1 MDNRVNRPDLVMPRS
16 AMKRESLDPKILALN
31 WNLLRTFMVIVQEG
45 GVTAAAAR
53 LNRKQPT
60 ISNALSRLE
69 EQLDKRL
76 IDRRPG
82 QFRVTT
88 AGQHLYRECL
98 EIYGNIA
105 RIPTLIG
112 DIEDEVLGQ
121 IRISMASHVVC
132 PLLDSVISEF
142 HGKHPKATFHVSIAT
157 SGDVVQRVLEKTAS
171 FGICLVDQPH
181 LKLTYQQM
189 YREYFGFFC
198 GPGHPLF
205 GRKNLTMEDLR
216 DESLVS
222 FNTDQLSGQLR
233 PVALLRVQQ
242 NVGRRITAISPHL
255 EEVRRMIVNGLG
267 IGPLPIHV
275 VQRDVESGTL
285 WRLPPYDSP
294 PAIDIYLVW
303 NTRTTLNRAE
313 AEFLSALRSR
323 IDETPEQERNFL
335 PDQTGSQA
343 ASAPSKGEQRK
354 GGKPGAPSKKRR
366 DRNQ

>member
-1 MDNRVNRPDLVMPRS
+1 MSRGTPDPTV
-16 AMKRESLDPKILALN
+16 LALN

-60 ISNALSRLE
+60 ISNALNRLE
-69 EQLDKRL
+69 KQLDKHL
-76 IDRRPG
+76 IERRPG

-88 AGQHLYRECL
+88 AGEHLYRECL

-105 RIPTLIG
+105 RIPTLIR
-112 DIEDEVLGQ
+112 DIEDDVRGQ
-121 IRISMASHVVC
+121 VRISMASHVVC
-132 PLLDSVISEF
+132 PLFDAVMSEF
-142 HGKHPKATFHVSIAT
+142 HARHPNATFHVSIAT
-157 SGDVVQRVLEKTAS
+157 SGDVVQQVLEKAAS
-171 FGICLVDQPH
+171 FGICLVDQPNPR
-181 LKLTYQQM
+181 LTYQQM

-198 GPGHPLF
+198 GPSHPLF
-205 GRKNLTMEDLR
+205 GRDNLTMADLR

-275 VQRDVESGTL
+275 VQRDVDEGLL
-285 WRLPPYDSP
+285 WRLPPYEDP
-294 PAIDIYLVW
+294 PAIDIWLVW
-303 NTRTTLNRAE
+303 NPRTNLNRAE
-313 AEFLSALRSR
+313 AEFLNRLRER
-323 IDETPEQERNFL
+323 IDETPEDQRNFL
-335 PDQTGSQA
+335 PGREDARPGS
-343 ASAPSKGEQRK
+343 
-354 GGKPGAPSKKRR
+354 
-366 DRNQ
+366 

>member
-1 MDNRVNRPDLVMPRS
+1 MTQE
-16 AMKRESLDPKILALN
+16 ATDPKTMALN

-45 GVTAAAAR
+45 SVTGAAIR

-69 EQLDKRL
+69 KQLDKHL
-76 IDRRPG
+76 IERRPG
-82 QFRVTT
+82 EFRVTT
-88 AGQHLYRECL
+88 AGEHLYRECL

-105 RIPTLIG
+105 RIPTLIR
-112 DIEDEVLGQ
+112 DIEDEVRGQ
-121 IRISMASHVVC
+121 IRVSMASHVVC
-132 PLLDSVISEF
+132 PLYDQVMSAF
-142 HGKHPKATFHVSIAT
+142 HARHPGATFYVSIAT
-157 SGDVVQRVLEKTAS
+157 SGDVVQAVLEKTAS

-181 LKLTYQQM
+181 PKLSYQQM

-205 GRKNLTMEDLR
+205 GRRNLSMEDLR

-242 NVGRRITAISPHL
+242 NVGRQVTAVSPHL

-275 VQRDVESGTL
+275 VQDDVDQGNL
-285 WRLPPYDSP
+285 WRLPPYDDP
-294 PAIDIYLVW
+294 PAIDIYVVW
-303 NTRTTLNRAE
+303 NPRTTLNRAE
-313 AEFLSALRSR
+313 AEFLTSLRRR
-323 IDETPEQERNFL
+323 IDETPRAQRNYL
-335 PDQTGSQA
+335 PGNDA
-343 ASAPSKGEQRK
+343 
-354 GGKPGAPSKKRR
+354 
-366 DRNQ
+366 

>member
-1 MDNRVNRPDLVMPRS
+1 
-16 AMKRESLDPKILALN
+16 MKRETPDPRILALN

-45 GVTAAAAR
+45 SITSAAAR

-60 ISNALSRLE
+60 ISNALGRLE
-69 EQLDKRL
+69 KQLDKRL
-76 IDRRPG
+76 IERRPG

-88 AGQHLYRECL
+88 AGEHLYRECL

-105 RIPTLIG
+105 RIPTLIR
-112 DIEDEVLGQ
+112 DIEDEVHGQ
-121 IRISMASHVVC
+121 VRISMASHVVC
-132 PLLDSVISEF
+132 PLFDSVMSEF
-142 HGKHPKATFHVSIAT
+142 HASHPNATFHVAIAT
-157 SGDVVQRVLEKTAS
+157 SGDVVQQVLEKTAS
-171 FGICLVDQPH
+171 FGICLVDEPH
-181 LKLTYQQM
+181 PKLAYQQM

-205 GRKNLTMEDLR
+205 GRKGLAMEDLR

-275 VQRDVESGTL
+275 VQRDVEAGVL
-285 WRLPPYDSP
+285 WRLPPYEKP

-303 NTRTTLNRAE
+303 NPRTTLNRAE
-313 AEFLSALRSR
+313 DAFLSTLRER
-323 IDETPEQERNFL
+323 IDNTPEPERNFL
-335 PDQTGSQA
+335 PDQ
-343 ASAPSKGEQRK
+343 R
-354 GGKPGAPSKKRR
+354 
-366 DRNQ
+366 

>member
-1 MDNRVNRPDLVMPRS
+1 
-16 AMKRESLDPKILALN
+16 MKPESSDPKILSLN

-45 GVTAAAAR
+45 SVTAAAAR

-69 EQLDKRL
+69 KQLDKHL

-82 QFRVTT
+82 HFRVTT
-88 AGQHLYRECL
+88 AGEHLYRECL

-105 RIPTLIG
+105 RIPTLIR
-112 DIEDEVLGQ
+112 DIEDEVRGQ

-132 PLLDSVISEF
+132 PLFDSVMSDF
-142 HGKHPKATFHVSIAT
+142 HARHPSATFHVSIAT
-157 SGDVVQRVLEKTAS
+157 SGDVVQQVLEKTAS
-171 FGICLVDQPH
+171 FGICLVDEPH
-181 LKLTYQQM
+181 PKLTYLQM

-205 GRKNLTMEDLR
+205 GRENLTMEDLR
-216 DESLVS
+216 EESLVS

-233 PVALLRVQQ
+233 PVALLRVQE
-242 NVGRRITAISPHL
+242 NVGRHVTAVSPHL

-275 VQRDVESGTL
+275 VQRDVEDGIL
-285 WRLPPYDSP
+285 WRLPPYDNP

-303 NTRTTLNRAE
+303 NPRTALNRAE
-313 AEFLSALRSR
+313 SEFLDSLRTR
-323 IDETPEQERNFL
+323 IDETPEAKRNFL
-335 PDQTGSQA
+335 P
-343 ASAPSKGEQRK
+343 EH
-354 GGKPGAPSKKRR
+354 
-366 DRNQ
+366 

>member
-1 MDNRVNRPDLVMPRS
+1 
-16 AMKRESLDPKILALN
+16 MKRESLDPKILALN

-45 GVTAAAAR
+45 GVTAAATR

-60 ISNALSRLE
+60 ISNALGRLE
-69 EQLDKRL
+69 KQLDKRL

-132 PLLDSVISEF
+132 PLFDSVISEF
-142 HGKHPKATFHVSIAT
+142 HGEHPKATFHVAIAT

-181 LKLTYQQM
+181 PKLTYQQM

-205 GRKNLTMEDLR
+205 GRTNLTMEDLR

-275 VQRDVESGTL
+275 VQREVENGTL
-285 WRLPPYDSP
+285 WRLPPYDDP

-303 NTRTTLNRAE
+303 NPRTTLNRAE
-313 AEFLSALRSR
+313 AQFLSALRGR
-323 IDETPEQERNFL
+323 IDETPEEERNFL
-335 PDQTGSQA
+335 PDPNRSQTGSV
-343 ASAPSKGEQRK
+343 PLKGAQRRN
-354 GGKPGAPSKKRR
+354 GKPSASDKKQPNRS
-366 DRNQ
+366 Q